1 MPARTNYGIDF
12 DKQSISDTDVRGK
25 KILLRCDFNIPLDRD
40 TGAVTDD
47 GRIIAALP
55 TIRYLLDQ
63 GAAVI
68 ACSHLGRPGG
78 VLSPEFSLKVVG
90 ERLTELLGKP
100 VKISR
105 DAIGEDS
112 RRLAASLQPGEI
124 MLLENLRFYPGEEL
138 NDPEFARALAA
149 LADVFVEDAFGSVH
163 RAHASIEGVSHF
175 LPAVAGFLL
184 EQELRHIGGALEN
197 PKPPFI
203 AILGGS
209 KVSDKIGV
217 IDNLLDK
224 ADTLII
230 GGGMAYTFLKARDG
244 SIGSSLCENDRLQYA
259 RDMLVKAQRL
269 GVRLLLPVDSLVA
282 QRPDNSLNPDV
293 VNSYNIPD
301 DMMALDI
308 GPKAANEFVSVIK
321 DAGTVIWNGPMGI
334 FELPKYSNG
343 TRMVAIAMT
352 DPHIVSIVGGG
363 DSAAAIR
370 QFGLE
375 GRVTHVST
383 GGGATL
389 EFLEGRE
396 LPGVACLLDKPGRA
410 EV

>member
-1 MPARTNYGIDF
+1 MNYGIDF
-12 DKQSISDTDVRGK
+12 GKLSISDMDVRGK

-63 GAAVI
+63 GAAVV
-68 ACSHLGRPGG
+68 ACSHLGRPDGKRSG
-78 VLSPEFSLKVVG
+78 EFSLKVVG
-90 ERLTELLGKP
+90 ERLTELLGKR
-100 VKISR
+100 VKTSL
-105 DAIGEDS
+105 DVVGEDT
-112 RRLAASLQPGEI
+112 RRLAAALLPGEI
-124 MLLENLRFYPGEEL
+124 MLLENLRFDPGEEA
-138 NDPEFARALAA
+138 NDPEFARALAS
-149 LADVFVEDAFGSVH
+149 LADIFVEDAFGSVH
-163 RAHASIEGVSHF
+163 RAHASIEGVASH

-184 EQELRHIGGALEN
+184 ERELRHIGGALMN

-203 AILGGS
+203 AVIGGS

-217 IDNLLDK
+217 IDNLLEK

-230 GGGMAYTFLKARDG
+230 GGGMAYTFIKARDG
-244 SIGSSLCENDRLQYA
+244 NVGSSLCENDRLVYA
-259 RDMLVKAQRL
+259 RDMFVKAQRL

-282 QRPDNSLNPDV
+282 ARPDNALDPSV
-293 VNSYNIPD
+293 VNSYDIPD
-301 DMMALDI
+301 GMMGLDI

-352 DPHIVSIVGGG
+352 DPHIVSVVGGG
-363 DSAAAIR
+363 DSAAAVR

-389 EFLEGRE
+389 EFLEGKE
-396 LPGVACLLDKPGRA
+396 LPGIACLLDK
-410 EV
+410 

>member
-1 MPARTNYGIDF
+1 M
-12 DKQSISDTDVRGK
+12 
-25 KILLRCDFNIPLDRD
+25 LRCDFNIPLDRD

-63 GAAVI
+63 GAAVV
-68 ACSHLGRPGG
+68 ACSHLGRPEGRHG
-78 VLSPEFSLKVVG
+78 AEFSLKVVG

-100 VKISR
+100 VKMAG
-105 DAIGEDS
+105 DVVGEDA

-124 MLLENLRFYPGEEL
+124 MLLENLRFDPGEET
-138 NDPEFARALAA
+138 NDKEFARALSS

-184 EQELRHIGGALEN
+184 EKELRHIGGALMN

-224 ADTLII
+224 ANTLII

-244 SIGSSLCENDRLQYA
+244 SIGSSLCENDRLGYA
-259 RDMLVKAQRL
+259 RDMIVKAQRL
-269 GVRLLLPVDSLVA
+269 GVRLMLPVDSLVA
-282 QRPDNSLNPDV
+282 ERPDNALDPDV

-301 DMMALDI
+301 GMMGLDI

-343 TRMVAIAMT
+343 TRMVAIALT

-363 DSAAAIR
+363 DSAAAVR

-396 LPGVACLLDKPGRA
+396 LPGVFCLLDKERGAGR
-410 EV
+410 

>member
-1 MPARTNYGIDF
+1 MNYGIDF
-12 DKQSISDTDVRGK
+12 GKLSISDMDVRGK
-25 KILLRCDFNIPLDRD
+25 KVLLRCDFNIPLDRD

-63 GAAVI
+63 GAAVV
-68 ACSHLGRPGG
+68 ACSHLGRPDGKRSG
-78 VLSPEFSLKVVG
+78 DFSLKVVG
-90 ERLTELLGKP
+90 ERLTELLGKR
-100 VKISR
+100 VKTSL
-105 DAIGEDS
+105 DVVGEDT
-112 RRLAASLQPGEI
+112 RRLAGALLPGEI
-124 MLLENLRFYPGEEL
+124 MLLENLRFDPGEEA
-138 NDPEFARALAA
+138 NDPEFARALAS
-149 LADVFVEDAFGSVH
+149 LADIFVEDAFGSVH
-163 RAHASIEGVSHF
+163 RAHASIEGVARY

-184 EQELRHIGGALEN
+184 EKELRHIGGALMN

-203 AILGGS
+203 AIIGGS

-217 IDNLLDK
+217 IDNLLEK

-230 GGGMAYTFLKARDG
+230 GGGMAYTFIKARDG
-244 SIGSSLCENDRLQYA
+244 SIGSSLCENDRLGYA

-269 GVRLLLPVDSLVA
+269 GVRLMLPVDSLVA
-282 QRPDNSLNPDV
+282 ARPDNALDPGV
-293 VNSYNIPD
+293 VNSYNIPEG
-301 DMMALDI
+301 MMGLDI

-352 DPHIVSIVGGG
+352 DPHIVSVVGGG
-363 DSAAAIR
+363 DSAAAVR

-389 EFLEGRE
+389 EFLEGKE
-396 LPGVACLLDKPGRA
+396 LPGIVCLLDR
-410 EV
+410 